1 MVNKSA
7 INNNGVFRFHFGQS
21 KIGASNT
28 SQPHQLNQIAL
39 ANETWANSPT
49 VALQF
54 FSAPPNSRFGH
65 AGIRP
70 SMMNAI
76 ARIAAKTIQPIRRSR
91 CIMERAQH
99 AATIASKTSGSYSD
113 TQSANAQLAPLTML
127 QDADGSLASAHSA
140 QRAIVI
146 SATSSD

>member
-1 MVNKSA
+1 M
-7 INNNGVFRFHFGQS
+7 FRFHFGQS

-49 VALQF
+49 IAPQF

-76 ARIAAKTIQPIRRSR
+76 ARNAAKTLQPMRRYR
-91 CIMERAQH
+91 RIMQRAHH
-99 AATIASKTSGSYSD
+99 AAPIASKTSGSYS
-113 TQSANAQLAPLTML
+113 
-127 QDADGSLASAHSA
+127 
-140 QRAIVI
+140 
-146 SATSSD
+146 